1 MIILHAICTY
11 AEQIRT
17 QMNDLNLTLFI
28 EIKYLLYQWFYIS
41 AECFSIRENINEIQ
55 DQNYAYFKSKI

>member
-41 AECFSIRENINEIQ
+41 AENRILLV
-55 DQNYAYFKSKI
+55 

>member
-1 MIILHAICTY
+1 MIILHAICTH
-11 AEQIRT
+11 AEQIGT

-41 AECFSIRENINEIQ
+41 AELRENINEIQ